1 MDKLAALR
9 TLQNALVETRDAECQ
24 TDNEMYNRDIVE
36 EIMSQPELINELL
49 LNIHQR
55 INITY
60 ISTPPRGKKVAIKQ
74 PRDTFVFESCNST
87 PSKRSRL
94 TEDIDDE
101 LLASPLLSV
110 DSEQFHVIMDDT
122 QRRKVGRALPEEQ
135 KKQMDD
141 AVDFILS
148 ERAKGNEPKVQA
160 VANEYGVARSTLCR
174 RLVDA
179 NNIESKTIKQTA
191 WGRPDRRCLRQTLYN
206 MYIQRHGG
214 DVITTQQKFKGIT
227 TDEMVAQLT
236 PESRTKLRPLGF

>member
-9 TLQNALVETRDAECQ
+9 TLQNALVQTKDAECQ
-24 TDNEMYNRDIVE
+24 TEIGYDIVE
-36 EIMSQPELINELL
+36 EIMAEPVLINELL
-49 LNIHQR
+49 RNIHQR

-74 PRDTFVFESCNST
+74 PRDVFSVRTESCNST

-122 QRRKVGRALPEEQ
+122 QIRKVGRPLPEER

-141 AVDFILS
+141 AVEYILS
-148 ERAKGNEPKVQA
+148 ERAKGYEPKVQA

-179 NNIESKTIKQTA
+179 NNEESKTIKQTA

-214 DVITTQQKFKGIT
+214 DVITTQQKFKGVT